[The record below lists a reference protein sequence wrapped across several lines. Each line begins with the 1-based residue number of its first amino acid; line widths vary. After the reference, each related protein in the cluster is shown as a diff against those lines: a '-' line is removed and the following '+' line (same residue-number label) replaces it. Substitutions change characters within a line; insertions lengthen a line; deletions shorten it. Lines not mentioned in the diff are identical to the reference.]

1 MDKEEPNFNIWGE
14 ISDSNMVLEVAK
26 VEQKYARVILRE
38 TSHETKNKCLRL
50 VVPLEFGT
58 FYDVISMVY
67 KSVNHGK
74 LWSFCLLDYS
84 QQLIE
89 NRVFLNLF

>member
-26 VEQKYARVILRE
+26 VEQKYEKQLHLARVILRE

-58 FYDVISMVY
+58 FYDVISMGY

-74 LWSFCLLDYS
+74 LWSFC
-84 QQLIE
+84 
-89 NRVFLNLF
+89 